1 MLIYTHT
8 SGMSL
13 MSPVLGLPGPQPGPQ
28 NRTLNLFF
36 HPSISLNLSIMYLR
50 YPNYQVRVAKNI
62 YWYTCILLAAI
73 ICQMEQ
79 VSQHLQSNFQGSR
92 VNLSLIKLRLLDIH
106 NKQKYWYKLVWIKI
120 LDIQTWMTLG
130 SNVLIGCVSPY
141 TTSSSSAWKVPIKID
156 QWCKYGKNL

>member
-50 YPNYQVRVAKNI
+50 YPNYQVRVTKNI
-62 YWYTCILLAAI
+62 YTCILVPAI

>member
-1 MLIYTHT
+1 
-8 SGMSL
+8 

-79 VSQHLQSNFQGSR
+79 VSQHLQSNFQGSW
-92 VNLSLIKLRLLDIH
+92 VNLSLIKLWLFEYITGKNIDTYYRYGLSFWIYKPEWHWVQMCWLGVSAHTQLPPPLLERSLSKLINDANMDKI
-106 NKQKYWYKLVWIKI
+106 YKLIC
-120 LDIQTWMTLG
+120 
-130 SNVLIGCVSPY
+130 SLI
-141 TTSSSSAWKVPIKID
+141 
-156 QWCKYGKNL
+156 